1 MAGLDKGLQVTW
13 TVIVIVSAW
22 IGSHANALTGWIR
35 QGILM
40 ACALGWI
47 SLDAQQQAIVFMFIS
62 GSFDLFTEKQTVP
75 KSRVGERIDE
85 KVAQQVTAITGTG
98 DGTPAGA
105 VLTTNKE
112 NVL

>member
-1 MAGLDKGLQVTW
+1 MLVVASV
-13 TVIVIVSAW
+13 W
-22 IGSHANALTGWIR
+22 IGTHSNALTGWAR

-47 SLDAQQQAIVFMFIS
+47 QLDAQQQAIVFMFIS

-105 VLTTNKE
+105 VLTVNKE
-112 NVL
+112 NVI